1 MKFDIGSKYDIFLT
15 TGFIFRNVEYI
26 GSEKFEDGTTFI
38 DVVTTLGQVK
48 SFNLKAISGFNE
60 TEDLD

>member
-1 MKFDIGSKYDIFLT
+1 MEFETGTRYDIFLT

-26 GSEKFEDGTTFI
+26 GTKKFEDGTTFI

-60 TEDLD
+60 TEDIE